1 MKVGD
6 LVKPKHKY
14 SNNETG
20 IGIVL
25 NVEEDFYSCKPDSG
39 GDINDRLT
47 VYWVHGETTTEPD
60 SFVEKLAEKK
70 EKENGNH

>member
-14 SNNETG
+14 SKNEVG

-25 NVEEDFYSCKPDSG
+25 KVEENFYTTYNDYLE
-39 GDINDRLT
+39 DRLIIR
-47 VYWVHGETTTEPD
+47 WIHGETTFEPD
-60 SFVEKLAEKK
+60 SYVEKLAENK
-70 EKENGNH
+70 E